1 MTRNG
6 ALLLYYPFS
15 RSYRPMASKTPDTM
29 AMTAIPVLKY
39 AKLKLISGMS
49 PVKMSHTASNNTP
62 MFLFMV
68 SLL

>member
-1 MTRNG
+1 M
-6 ALLLYYPFS
+6 
-15 RSYRPMASKTPDTM
+15 SKTPATM
-29 AMTAIPVLKY
+29 ARTAIPVLKY

-49 PVKMSHTASNNTP
+49 PVKMSHIATSNTP